1 MLRIF
6 EHPILFTS
14 LTSFLSVQE
23 RIAVCISL
31 LSCVCLADV
40 RADGNDVPGGV
51 AGMAAREA
59 QRRQEMVKA
68 SQTLFTAGSRAYA
81 DKSYG
86 EAMDNFKAAFETVPA
101 VPAVADQRRVFFK
114 RYQSAS
120 LAFANLKMDEA
131 RWAEAEQ
138 VLDGVIA
145 TAQKNSVPDSLIDPE
160 VRKILNDLRERDD
173 RYNMATSPRHL
184 ENVELVKSKLILA
197 KGYLELGDYDRAER
211 SYHEVLAV
219 DTYNSA
225 ARRGLENVERHRMDY
240 YDVARDHTRA
250 AKLRE
255 VSEGWE
261 TPVPQIVNDNDLE
274 IDGWDTALGGSTKI
288 EAKLNSIMIPR
299 LEFNGARIADVLEFL
314 SQTSQELD
322 TAEPDPSKRGVSIV
336 IDASG
341 STEAATIPDRLV
353 TVRLSNVP
361 LASALKYVTQQVR
374 LRYRV
379 DSFAVIV
386 SPEAELG
393 NQSVSTRT
401 YSVPPGFISSG
412 TPSGGAAGP
421 TDPFADPVQDS
432 GISLKRI
439 TAQEFLEQNGIVF
452 GEGASARFV
461 PATSTLIV
469 RNTPTQLQIV
479 ESIVQA
485 ARDSGSK
492 MVKVRIK
499 TISIQENALK
509 QLGVDW
515 LLGAS
520 NLGSTPRVFFGGGTD
535 GNAVPGT
542 NANDFIFS
550 QNGIPVG
557 MNPVTAGLRTGD
569 LSSTQSIDDI
579 LNRSAPDAGSLKAPG
594 VFTVSGVFTD
604 PQFQMVIRALN
615 QSKAADQL
623 FDTHV
628 VTKPGQVAKIEQIRE
643 FIYPTEY
650 DPPEL
655 PNQLGFIPIGGNT
668 SLIVDVTEFPVV
680 PAQPT
685 AFETRGLGS
694 IIEVEPTVA
703 ADNLTVNLNITA
715 DFSDFIGFIN
725 YGTPIRNTQ
734 LPLSNGEPLVVTEN
748 RILMPVFEAI
758 KETTNVTVWDGQTV
772 AIGGYHGE
780 SITSSNDKV
789 PGLGDLPGVGRAFRS
804 ATSDSTKNA
813 LLIFVTV
820 ELIDPGGNPINAK
833 PEDPVPEFTRSTP
846 PISPYPAVGAP
857 PAGIY
862 QAK

>member
-1 MLRIF
+1 M
-6 EHPILFTS
+6 
-14 LTSFLSVQE
+14 
-23 RIAVCISL
+23 
-31 LSCVCLADV
+31 
-40 RADGNDVPGGV
+40 ADGNEVPGGV
-51 AGMAAREA
+51 AGMAVREA

-120 LAFANLKMDEA
+120 LAFARLKIDEA
-131 RWAEAEQ
+131 RWAEAEA
-138 VLDGVIA
+138 VLDDVIS
-145 TAQKNSVPDSLIDPE
+145 TAQKNSVPGSLIDPE
-160 VRKILNDLRERDD
+160 VKRMLQDLRERDD

-219 DTYNSA
+219 DAYNTA
-225 ARRGLENVERHRMDY
+225 ARRGLEDVERHRMDY
-240 YDVARDHTRA
+240 FDVARDHTRA
-250 AKLRE
+250 ANMRQVAE
-255 VSEGWE
+255 AWE
-261 TPVPQIVNDNDLE
+261 SPVPQIVRAEDLE
-274 IDGWDTALGGSTKI
+274 IDGWDTALGGSTTI
-288 EAKLNSIMIPR
+288 ESKLNSIIIPR
-299 LEFNGARIADVLEFL
+299 LEFNGARIADVLDFL

-322 TAEPDPSKRGVSIV
+322 VSEPDPSKRGVSFV

-341 STEAATIPDRLV
+341 SAEAATIPDRLV
-353 TVRLSNVP
+353 TVKLSNVP
-361 LASALKYVTQQVR
+361 LAAALKYVTQQVR
-374 LRYRV
+374 LGYRV
-379 DSFAVIV
+379 DSFAVII
-386 SPEAELG
+386 SPEADLNSE
-393 NQSVSTRT
+393 SIITRS
-401 YSVPPGFISSG
+401 YSVPPGFISGG
-412 TPSGGAAGP
+412 TPSGGGASPA
-421 TDPFADPVQDS
+421 DPFADPVESQ
-432 GISLKRI
+432 GVALKRI
-439 TAQEFLEQNGIVF
+439 TAQEFLEQNGIAF

-461 PATSTLIV
+461 PSTSTLIV

-485 ARDSGSK
+485 ARDTGSK
-492 MVKVRIK
+492 LVKVRVK
-499 TISIQENALK
+499 TISIEENALR

-520 NLGSTPRVFFGGGTD
+520 NLGSSPRVFFGGGTD
-535 GNAVPGT
+535 GNTTQGT
-542 NANDFIFS
+542 SASDYIFNQS
-550 QNGIPVG
+550 GIPVG

-569 LSSTQSIDDI
+569 LAATQSIEDV
-579 LNRSAPDAGSLKAPG
+579 LNRSTPDSGLQKAPG
-594 VFTVSGVFTD
+594 VFSVAGVFTD

-615 QSKAADQL
+615 QSKASDQL
-623 FDTHV
+623 FDSHV
-628 VTKPGQVAKIEQIRE
+628 VTKPGQIARIEQIRE

-650 DPPEL
+650 DPPEI
-655 PNQLGFIPIGGNT
+655 PNQIGSDDDDDDDDDGPPSAN
-668 SLIVDVTEFPVV
+668 LVFPAT
-680 PAQPT
+680 PATPT

-703 ADNLTVNLNITA
+703 ADNLTVNVNITA

-725 YGTPIRNTQ
+725 YGTPIRNANFTQ
-734 LPLSNGEPLVVTEN
+734 ANGEASVVTEN
-748 RILMPVFEAI
+748 RILMPVFESI

-780 SITSSNDKV
+780 SITGSNDKV

-804 ATSDSTKNA
+804 STSNSIKNA
-813 LLIFVTV
+813 LLIFVTI

-833 PEDPVPEFTRSTP
+833 PEDPTPEFTRNTP
-846 PISPYPAVGAP
+846 PLSPYPAVGAP